1 MELAKTY
8 TCPCRPG
15 FVYASNQALCQ
26 HRKSQRHKMWEG
38 KSKDEKIS
46 ATQRDNHI
54 LALSI
59 KLKDREEQI
68 VKLTNEL
75 VNLKVKLNKLTE
87 DNRMLRKGIKKFMNP
102 EPQANLIEL

>member
-1 MELAKTY
+1 
-8 TCPCRPG
+8 
-15 FVYASNQALCQ
+15 
-26 HRKSQRHKMWEG
+26 MWEG